1 MDLFPVIYDD
11 MTCYYL
17 PMAKNNIYS
26 GAIVLGMH
34 DALVSQTG
42 IIAGLTFAL
51 ADTKL
56 IIMTG
61 VISAVADG
69 LSMMASNYLAER
81 ERGDTRTAIIAGTYT
96 GIAYLGTSALLI
108 IPFFITDYAKRAMGA
123 SFIIAV
129 IIIFLFNLCTMRH
142 NTRGLW
148 HRFFEMLGICVGVSI
163 IAFIIGEFA
172 KSMLG
177 V

>member
-1 MDLFPVIYDD
+1 MVKNKIY
-11 MTCYYL
+11 
-17 PMAKNNIYS
+17 A

-61 VISAVADG
+61 IISAVADG
-69 LSMMASNYLAER
+69 LSMLASNYLAER
-81 ERGDTRTAIIAGTYT
+81 ERCEINRAVMAGMYT
-96 GIAYLGTSALLI
+96 GIAYLSTSALLM
-108 IPFFITDYAKRAMGA
+108 IPFFITDNARRAMGA

-129 IIIFLFNLCTMRH
+129 IIIFLFNVCMAKNKQR
-142 NTRGLW
+142 RIWG
-148 HRFFEMLGICVGVSI
+148 RFFEMLAICVGVSVV
-163 IAFIIGEFA
+163 AFTIGEIA
-172 KSMLG
+172 KYFLG
-177 V
+177 I

>member
-1 MDLFPVIYDD
+1 MSYES
-11 MTCYYL
+11 
-17 PMAKNNIYS
+17 KS
-26 GAIVLGMH
+26 SAIVLGMH

-81 ERGDTRTAIIAGTYT
+81 ERTEFKHALIAGIYT
-96 GIAYLGTSALLI
+96 GVAYLGTA
-108 IPFFITDYAKRAMGA
+108 
-123 SFIIAV
+123 
-129 IIIFLFNLCTMRH
+129 
-142 NTRGLW
+142 
-148 HRFFEMLGICVGVSI
+148 
-163 IAFIIGEFA
+163 
-172 KSMLG
+172 
-177 V
+177 

>member
-1 MDLFPVIYDD
+1 MIYNAA
-11 MTCYYL
+11 MCYYP
-17 PMAKNNIYS
+17 PMVTHTAYS

-81 ERGDTRTAIIAGTYT
+81 ERAPLRTAIMAGVYT
-96 GIAYLGTSALLI
+96 GIAYLRTSTLLI
-108 IPFFITDYAKRAMGA
+108 IPFFITDNARRAIMGDTRNLVIA
-123 SFIIAV
+123 SLI
-129 IIIFLFNLCTMRH
+129 LT
-142 NTRGLW
+142 
-148 HRFFEMLGICVGVSI
+148 LGIGGAELTFGDFTIGGIGLAALVGVILNLI
-163 IAFIIGEFA
+163 IPKSKA
-172 KSMLG
+172 K
-177 V
+177 

>member
-1 MDLFPVIYDD
+1 MIYADT
-11 MTCYYL
+11 TCYYL

-81 ERGDTRTAIIAGTYT
+81 ERAPLRTAIMAGVYT
-96 GIAYLGTSALLI
+96 GIAYLGTSTLLI
-108 IPFFITDYAKRAMGA
+108 IPFFITDNARRAMGA
-123 SFIIAV
+123 SVVVAI
-129 IIIFLFNLCTMRH
+129 IIIFLFNLCTMRG
-142 NTRGLW
+142 NARGLW
-148 HRFFEMLGICVGVSI
+148 RRFWEMLGICAGVSI

-177 V
+177 I